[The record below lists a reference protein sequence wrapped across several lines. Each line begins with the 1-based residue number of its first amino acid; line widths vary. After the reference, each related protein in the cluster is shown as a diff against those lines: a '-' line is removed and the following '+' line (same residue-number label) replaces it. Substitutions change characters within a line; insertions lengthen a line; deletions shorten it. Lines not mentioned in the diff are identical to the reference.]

1 LSNDAQATCLTRPIT
16 NFQRKGDSVTV
27 LEHRIP
33 DRGDCRGGAKTKRA
47 ALSSRFGKKIIAAL
61 GACVLLGS
69 VTTVAAGA
77 QSSGLSGTLTMNV
90 FTFTTPVMQPV
101 IAAFEK
107 ANPNVHIQAA
117 NVVNTPS
124 TYVPLL
130 QTERLA
136 GNEPMID
143 ETYDVL
149 TPTLE
154 VDGLIADLSPD
165 LKAGQPYPK
174 NYWLQTF
181 MASYI
186 PPKGAP
192 FGVGQVFA
200 LPNEADATVIM
211 YNENEFTKAGVPFP
225 QNGWT
230 WNDMLADAAKLK
242 IGSGASQTQYGICER
257 PDWQAEYNPVLKAYG
272 VTAFTETKATVDT
285 PAARAAWALM
295 IDPLLNGDAVPEA
308 QQQAKNGSSGCEPF
322 FESGEAAMS
331 IEVRGNLPGLQQSIG
346 TSFKYNVVPM
356 PSITAKNGSQVIPT
370 GGGSLG
376 WCLAPNAVHNK
387 LALAFLKYL
396 FSAPG
401 QNVAEAT
408 FGVVP
413 AVASLNGPT
422 ALWRTQSGGPA
433 NSQAYVIAA
442 DTATIAPQ
450 TPGTVFTLS
459 NTDIPNAVTAATTG
473 GQSIAKAF
481 GTLQTE
487 MNAAYAL
494 NS

>member
-1 LSNDAQATCLTRPIT
+1 MRHRSSRIAGDVQSGRRELGKRARRP
-16 NFQRKGDSVTV
+16 V
-27 LEHRIP
+27 
-33 DRGDCRGGAKTKRA
+33 RGGVAVA
-47 ALSSRFGKKIIAAL
+47 
-61 GACVLLGS
+61 GAVASCVLLCN
-69 VTTVAAGA
+69 VAAGA
-77 QSSGLSGTLTMNV
+77 ATASSRARPASLSGTLTMNV

-107 ANPNVHIQAA
+107 LYPNVHIQAA

-154 VDGLIADLSPD
+154 VDGLLADLTPD
-165 LKAGQPYPK
+165 LKLGMPYSQS
-174 NYWLQTF
+174 YWLKSF
-181 MASYI
+181 LASYI

-211 YNENEFTKAGVPFP
+211 YNENEFQKAGVPFP

-230 WNDMLADAAKLK
+230 WSQMLADAAKLDV
-242 IGSGASQTQYGICER
+242 GSGASQTQYGICER
-257 PDWQAEYNPVLKAYG
+257 PDWQAEYNPVLKAFG
-272 VTAFTETKATVDT
+272 VTSFTETAADLDS
-285 PAARAAWALM
+285 PAALKAWALM
-295 IDPLLNGDAVPEA
+295 IDPMKSGVAVPEA

-331 IEVRGNLPGLQQSIG
+331 IEVRGNLPGIQQAIG
-346 TSFKYNVVPM
+346 TSFNYNVVPM
-356 PSITAKNGSQVIPT
+356 PSITGANGKQVIPT

-376 WCLAPNAVHNK
+376 WGLAPGAVHNPV
-387 LALAFLKYL
+387 AIAFLHYL
-396 FSAPG
+396 FSAAG
-401 QNVAEAT
+401 QAVAEKT

-422 ALWRTQSGGPA
+422 ALWRTQPGGPA
-433 NSQAYVIAA
+433 NSEAYVIAA
-442 DTATIAPQ
+442 RTATIAPQ

-459 NTDIPNAVTAATTG
+459 NTDVPNAVTAATTG
-473 GQSIAKAF
+473 GESIAKAF
-481 GTLQTE
+481 TALQKE
-487 MNAAYAL
+487 MVAAYAL

>member
-1 LSNDAQATCLTRPIT
+1 MTPNPTAANNPAGTVRNLARARRRSPLFDRVVATT
-16 NFQRKGDSVTV
+16 
-27 LEHRIP
+27 
-33 DRGDCRGGAKTKRA
+33 
-47 ALSSRFGKKIIAAL
+47 
-61 GACVLLGS
+61 GACTLLFGL
-69 VTTVAAGA
+69 TATAANA
-77 QSSGLSGTLTMNV
+77 STLRPQLSGKLTMNV

-107 ANPNVHIQAA
+107 LYPNVHIEAA

-154 VDGLIADLSPD
+154 VDGLLGDLTGD
-165 LKAGQPYPK
+165 LKAGLPYPQ
-174 NYWLQTF
+174 NYWLPTF
-181 MASYI
+181 EASYI
-186 PPKGAP
+186 PPTGAP
-192 FGVGQVFA
+192 FGVGHVFA
-200 LPNEADATVIM
+200 LANEADATVIM
-211 YNENEFTKAGVPFP
+211 YNENEFKKAGVAFP

-230 WNDMLADAAKLK
+230 WSQMLADAAKLK

-257 PDWQAEYNPVLKAYG
+257 PDWQAEYNPVLRAYG
-272 VTAFTETKATVDT
+272 VNSFTETKATLDT
-285 PAARAAWALM
+285 PAALKAWTLM
-295 IDPLLNGDAVPEA
+295 IAPMLNGDAVPEA

-346 TSFKYNVVPM
+346 SKFQYNVVPM
-356 PSITAKNGSQVIPT
+356 PSVTAANGTQVIPT

-376 WCLAPNAVHNK
+376 WGLAPDAVHNP
-387 LALAFLKYL
+387 LAIAFLHYL
-396 FSAPG
+396 YSAPG
-401 QNVAEAT
+401 QAVAEKT

-422 ALWRTQSGGPA
+422 ALWRTLSGGPV
-433 NSQAYVIAA
+433 NSEAYVIAA
-442 DTATIAPQ
+442 NTATIAPQ

-459 NTDIPNAVTAATTG
+459 NTDVPNAVTAATTG
-473 GQSIAKAF
+473 HQSIAKAF
-481 GTLQTE
+481 TNLQSE

>member
-1 LSNDAQATCLTRPIT
+1 MVST
-16 NFQRKGDSVTV
+16 NSFRQGS
-27 LEHRIP
+27 
-33 DRGDCRGGAKTKRA
+33 RG
-47 ALSSRFGKKIIAAL
+47 ALSGKRVIAAAS
-61 GACVLLGS
+61 ACSLMFALTS
-69 VTTVAAGA
+69 TSAEASTLRPA
-77 QSSGLSGTLTMNV
+77 LSGTLTLNV

-107 ANPNVHIQAA
+107 LNPGVTIKAA
-117 NVVNTPS
+117 NVVNTPD

-154 VDGLIADLSPD
+154 VDGLIGDLTPG
-165 LKAGQPYPK
+165 LKMGEPYSQ
-174 NYWLQTF
+174 NYWLPTF
-181 MASYI
+181 EASYI
-186 PPKGAP
+186 PPMGAP

-200 LPNEADATVIM
+200 LANEADATVIM
-211 YNENEFTKAGVPFP
+211 YNENEFKAAGVPFP

-230 WNDMLADAAKLK
+230 WSQMLADAAKLK
-242 IGSGASQTQYGICER
+242 VGSGSAQTQYGICER

-272 VTAFTETKATVDT
+272 VAAFTETKATLDT
-285 PAARAAWALM
+285 PAALKAWQLM
-295 IDPLLNGDAVPEA
+295 IAPMLNGDAVPEA

-331 IEVRGNLPGLQQSIG
+331 IEVRGNLPGLQQAIG
-346 TSFKYNVVPM
+346 TKFAYNVVPM
-356 PSITAKNGSQVIPT
+356 PSITAANGKQVIPT

-376 WCLAPNAVHNK
+376 WGLAPNAVHNA
-387 LALAFLKYL
+387 LAIAFLKYL
-396 FSAPG
+396 FSAAG
-401 QNVAEAT
+401 QAVAEKT

-413 AVASLNGPT
+413 AVASLNGPM
-422 ALWRTQSGGPA
+422 ALWRTQPGGPA
-433 NSQAYVIAA
+433 NSEAYVIAA
-442 DTATIAPQ
+442 NTATIAPQ

-459 NTDIPNAVTAATTG
+459 NTDVPNAVTAATTG

-481 GTLQTE
+481 TNLQAQ
-487 MNAAYAL
+487 MVAAYAL
-494 NS
+494 NG

>member
-1 LSNDAQATCLTRPIT
+1 MASTKSFRQGRRGTLS
-16 NFQRKGDSVTV
+16 G
-27 LEHRIP
+27 
-33 DRGDCRGGAKTKRA
+33 KR
-47 ALSSRFGKKIIAAL
+47 IIAAA
-61 GACVLLGS
+61 GACSLMFGLTS
-69 VTTVAAGA
+69 AAAGA
-77 QSSGLSGTLTMNV
+77 STMGPALSGTLTMNV
-90 FTFTTPVMQPV
+90 FTFTTPVLQPV

-107 ANPNVHIQAA
+107 LNPGVTIRAA
-117 NVVNTPS
+117 NVVNTPD

-154 VDGLIADLSPD
+154 VDGLIGDLTPD
-165 LKAGQPYPK
+165 LKLGQPYAQD
-174 NYWLQTF
+174 YWLPSF
-181 MASYI
+181 EASYI

-211 YNENEFTKAGVPFP
+211 YNENEFQKAGVPFP

-230 WNDMLADAAKLK
+230 WSEMLADAAKLK
-242 IGSGASQTQYGICER
+242 VGSGSSQTQYGICER

-272 VTAFTETKATVDT
+272 VTAFSETKATLDT
-285 PAARAAWALM
+285 PAALNAWALM
-295 IDPLLNGDAVPEA
+295 IDPMLNGDAVPEA

-331 IEVRGNLPGLQQSIG
+331 IEVRGYLPGLQQAIG
-346 TSFKYNVVPM
+346 NKFAYNVVPI
-356 PSITAKNGSQVIPT
+356 PSITAANGQQVIPT

-376 WCLAPNAVHNK
+376 WGLAPNALHNS
-387 LALAFLKYL
+387 LALAFLHYL
-396 FSAPG
+396 FSAAG
-401 QNVAEAT
+401 QVVAEKT

-422 ALWRTQSGGPA
+422 ALWRTQAGGPA
-433 NSQAYVIAA
+433 NSEAYVIAA
-442 DTATIAPQ
+442 NTATIAPQ

-459 NTDIPNAVTAATTG
+459 NTDVPNAVTEATTG

-481 GTLQTE
+481 TNLQAE
-487 MNAAYAL
+487 MVAAYAL
-494 NS
+494 NG

>member
-1 LSNDAQATCLTRPIT
+1 MRP
-16 NFQRKGDSVTV
+16 
-27 LEHRIP
+27 
-33 DRGDCRGGAKTKRA
+33 A
-47 ALSSRFGKKIIAAL
+47 
-61 GACVLLGS
+61 
-69 VTTVAAGA
+69 
-77 QSSGLSGTLTMNV
+77 LSGTLTMNV

-107 ANPNVHIQAA
+107 LNPGVTIKAA
-117 NVVNTPS
+117 NVVNTPD

-154 VDGLIADLSPD
+154 VDGLIGDLTPD
-165 LKAGQPYPK
+165 LKMGEPYAQ
-174 NYWLQTF
+174 NYWLPTF
-181 MASYI
+181 EASYI

-200 LPNEADATVIM
+200 LANEADATVIM
-211 YNENEFTKAGVPFP
+211 YNENEFKAAGVPFP
-225 QNGWT
+225 TNNWT
-230 WNDMLADAAKLK
+230 WSDMLADAAKLK
-242 IGSGASQTQYGICER
+242 IGSGASQKQYGACLR
-257 PDWQAEYNPVLKAYG
+257 PDWQAEYNPVLKTYG
-272 VTAFTETKATVDT
+272 VTAFTETTPTLDT
-285 PAARAAWALM
+285 PAALKAWALM

-331 IEVRGNLPGLQQSIG
+331 IEVRGNLPGLQQAIG
-346 TSFKYNVVPM
+346 SKFAYNVVPM
-356 PSITAKNGSQVIPT
+356 PSITAADGMQVIPT

-376 WCLAPNAVHNK
+376 WGLAPNAVHNP
-387 LALAFLKYL
+387 LALAFLHYL
-396 FSAPG
+396 FSAAG
-401 QNVAEAT
+401 QAVAEKT

-422 ALWRTQSGGPA
+422 ALWRTQPGGPA
-433 NSQAYVIAA
+433 NSEAYVIAA

-481 GTLQTE
+481 TNLQAE
-487 MNAAYAL
+487 MVAAYAL
-494 NS
+494 NG

>member
-1 LSNDAQATCLTRPIT
+1 
-16 NFQRKGDSVTV
+16 
-27 LEHRIP
+27 
-33 DRGDCRGGAKTKRA
+33 
-47 ALSSRFGKKIIAAL
+47 
-61 GACVLLGS
+61 
-69 VTTVAAGA
+69 
-77 QSSGLSGTLTMNV
+77 MNV

-107 ANPNVHIQAA
+107 LNPGVTIKAA
-117 NVVNTPS
+117 NVVNTPD

-154 VDGLIADLSPD
+154 VDGLIGDLTPD
-165 LKAGQPYPK
+165 LKMGEPYAQ
-174 NYWLQTF
+174 NYWLPTF
-181 MASYI
+181 EASYI

-200 LPNEADATVIM
+200 LANEADATIIM
-211 YNENEFTKAGVPFP
+211 YNENEFKAAGVPFP
-225 QNGWT
+225 TNNWT
-230 WNDMLADAAKLK
+230 WSDMLADAAKLK
-242 IGSGASQTQYGICER
+242 IGSGASQKQYGACLR

-272 VTAFTETKATVDT
+272 VTAFTETTPTLDT
-285 PAARAAWALM
+285 PAALKAWALM

-331 IEVRGNLPGLQQSIG
+331 IEVRGNLPGLQQAIG
-346 TSFKYNVVPM
+346 SKFAYNVVPM
-356 PSITAKNGSQVIPT
+356 PSITAADGMQVIPT

-376 WCLAPNAVHNK
+376 WGLAPNAVHNP
-387 LALAFLKYL
+387 LALAFLHYL
-396 FSAPG
+396 FSAAG
-401 QNVAEAT
+401 QAVAEKT

-422 ALWRTQSGGPA
+422 ALWRTQPGGPA
-433 NSQAYVIAA
+433 NSEAYVIAA

-481 GTLQTE
+481 TNLQAE
-487 MNAAYAL
+487 MVAAYAL
-494 NS
+494 NG

>member
-1 LSNDAQATCLTRPIT
+1 MTIPSSGGGNGACGAHERRPART
-16 NFQRKGDSVTV
+16 
-27 LEHRIP
+27 
-33 DRGDCRGGAKTKRA
+33 
-47 ALSSRFGKKIIAAL
+47 SRFGRKITAVV
-61 GACVLLGS
+61 GACLLVGS
-69 VTTVAAGA
+69 LTAVAANASGA
-77 QSSGLSGTLTMNV
+77 STRTSRGLSGTLTMNV
-90 FTFTTPVMQPV
+90 FTFSTPVLKPV

-107 ANPNVHIQAA
+107 LNPGVKIQAA
-117 NVVNTPS
+117 NVVNTPD

-136 GNEPMID
+136 NNEPDID

-165 LKAGQPYPK
+165 LKAGTPYPQ
-174 NYWLQTF
+174 NYWYPSFL
-181 MASYI
+181 ASYV

-211 YNENEFTKAGVPFP
+211 YNENEFQKAGVPFP

-230 WNDMLADAAKLK
+230 WTQMLADAAKLK
-242 IGSGASQTQYGICER
+242 IGSGASQSQYGICER

-272 VTAFTETKATVDT
+272 VTAFTETTPTLDT
-285 PAARAAWALM
+285 PAALKAWALM
-295 IDPLLNGDAVPEA
+295 IDPMLNGDAVPEA

-331 IEVRGNLPGLQQSIG
+331 IEVRGNLPGIEQAVGSK
-346 TSFKYNVVPM
+346 FKYNVVPM
-356 PSITAKNGSQVIPT
+356 PSITGADGMQVIPT
-370 GGGSLG
+370 GGGSVG
-376 WCLAPNAVHNK
+376 WCLAPGQTHNA

-396 FSAPG
+396 FSPAG
-401 QNVAEAT
+401 QAVGEAT
-408 FGVVP
+408 GGVVP
-413 AVASLNGPT
+413 AEAANNGPT
-422 ALWRTQSGGPA
+422 APWRTVAGAPA
-433 NSQAYVIAA
+433 NSQAYTIAA
-442 DTATIAPQ
+442 ATATIAPQ

-459 NTDIPNAVTAATTG
+459 NTDVPDAVTAATTG
-473 GQSIAKAF
+473 HESIAKAF
-481 GTLQTE
+481 TNLQAQ
-487 MNAAYAL
+487 MVYAYSL

>member
-1 LSNDAQATCLTRPIT
+1 
-16 NFQRKGDSVTV
+16 
-27 LEHRIP
+27 
-33 DRGDCRGGAKTKRA
+33 
-47 ALSSRFGKKIIAAL
+47 
-61 GACVLLGS
+61 
-69 VTTVAAGA
+69 
-77 QSSGLSGTLTMNV
+77 MNV

-107 ANPNVHIQAA
+107 LNPGVTIKAA
-117 NVVNTPS
+117 NVVNTPD

-154 VDGLIADLSPD
+154 VDGLIGDLTPD
-165 LKAGQPYPK
+165 LKMGEPYAQ
-174 NYWLQTF
+174 NYWLPTF
-181 MASYI
+181 EASYI

-200 LPNEADATVIM
+200 LANEADATVIM
-211 YNENEFTKAGVPFP
+211 YNENEFKAAGVPFP
-225 QNGWT
+225 TNNWT
-230 WNDMLADAAKLK
+230 WSDMLADAAKLK
-242 IGSGASQTQYGICER
+242 IGSGASQKQYGACLR

-272 VTAFTETKATVDT
+272 VTAFTETTPTLDT
-285 PAARAAWALM
+285 PAALKAWALM

-331 IEVRGNLPGLQQSIG
+331 IEVRGNLPGLQQAIG
-346 TSFKYNVVPM
+346 SKFAYNVVPM
-356 PSITAKNGSQVIPT
+356 PSITAADGMQVIPT

-376 WCLAPNAVHNK
+376 WGLAPNAVHNP
-387 LALAFLKYL
+387 LALAFLHYL
-396 FSAPG
+396 FSAAG
-401 QNVAEAT
+401 QAVAEKT

-422 ALWRTQSGGPA
+422 ALWRTQPGGPA
-433 NSQAYVIAA
+433 NSEAYVIAA

-481 GTLQTE
+481 TNLQAE
-487 MNAAYAL
+487 MVAAYAL
-494 NS
+494 NG

>member
-1 LSNDAQATCLTRPIT
+1 MTPNPTAANNPAGTVRNLARARRRSPLFDRVVATT
-16 NFQRKGDSVTV
+16 
-27 LEHRIP
+27 
-33 DRGDCRGGAKTKRA
+33 
-47 ALSSRFGKKIIAAL
+47 
-61 GACVLLGS
+61 GACTLLFGL
-69 VTTVAAGA
+69 TATAANA
-77 QSSGLSGTLTMNV
+77 STLRPQLSGKLTMNV

-107 ANPNVHIQAA
+107 LYPNVHIEAA

-154 VDGLIADLSPD
+154 VDGLLGDLTGD
-165 LKAGQPYPK
+165 LKAGLPYPQ
-174 NYWLQTF
+174 NYWLPTF
-181 MASYI
+181 EASYI
-186 PPKGAP
+186 PPTGAP
-192 FGVGQVFA
+192 FGVGHVFA
-200 LPNEADATVIM
+200 LANEADATVIM
-211 YNENEFTKAGVPFP
+211 YNENEFKKAGVAFP

-230 WNDMLADAAKLK
+230 WSQMLADAAKLK

-257 PDWQAEYNPVLKAYG
+257 PDWQAEYNPVLRAYG
-272 VTAFTETKATVDT
+272 VNSFTETKATLDT
-285 PAARAAWALM
+285 PAALKAWTLM
-295 IDPLLNGDAVPEA
+295 IAPMLNGDAVPEA

-346 TSFKYNVVPM
+346 SKFQYNVVPM
-356 PSITAKNGSQVIPT
+356 PSVTAANGTQVIPT

-376 WCLAPNAVHNK
+376 WGLAPDAVHNP
-387 LALAFLKYL
+387 LAIAFLHYL
-396 FSAPG
+396 YSAPG
-401 QNVAEAT
+401 QAVAEKT

-422 ALWRTQSGGPA
+422 ALWRTLSGGPV
-433 NSQAYVIAA
+433 NSEAYVIAA
-442 DTATIAPQ
+442 NTATIAPQ

-459 NTDIPNAVTAATTG
+459 NTDVPNAVTAATTG
-473 GQSIAKAF
+473 HQSIAKAF
-481 GTLQTE
+481 TNLQSE
-487 MNAAYAL
+487 MNAAYTL

>member
-1 LSNDAQATCLTRPIT
+1 MAVPGPRL
-16 NFQRKGDSVTV
+16 KGGRD
-27 LEHRIP
+27 
-33 DRGDCRGGAKTKRA
+33 DRGVGKLSAKVVAVMA
-47 ALSSRFGKKIIAAL
+47 ACFVLVALASS
-61 GACVLLGS
+61 S
-69 VTTVAAGA
+69 AGA
-77 QSSGLSGTLTMNV
+77 ASSKKTELSGHLTMNV
-90 FTFTTPVMQPV
+90 FTFTTPVMKPV

-107 ANPNVHIQAA
+107 LHPKVTISAA

-136 GNEPMID
+136 GNLPMIN

-154 VDGLIADLSPD
+154 VDGLMGDLTPG
-165 LKAGQPYPK
+165 LKAGKPYHQ
-174 NYWLQTF
+174 NYWLKTF
-181 MASYI
+181 EASYI

-192 FGVGQVFA
+192 FGVGHVFA
-200 LPNEADATVIM
+200 LANEADATVIM
-211 YNENEFTKAGVPFP
+211 YNKDEFTKAGVPFP
-225 QNGWT
+225 KNGWT
-230 WNDMLADAAKLK
+230 WKEMLADAAKLK

-257 PDWQAEYNPVLKAYG
+257 PDWQAQYNPVLKAFG
-272 VTAFTETKATVDT
+272 VTAFTETKATLAT
-285 PAARAAWALM
+285 PAALKAWKLM
-295 IDPLLNGDAVPEA
+295 IDPMLSGLAVPEA

-331 IEVRGNLPGLQQSIG
+331 IEVRGNLPGLMQDIG
-346 TSFKYNVVPM
+346 TKFAYDVVPM
-356 PSITAKNGSQVIPT
+356 PSIPGANGKPVIPT

-376 WCLAPNAVHNK
+376 WGLSPDAVKNP

-396 FSAPG
+396 FSADG
-401 QNVAEAT
+401 QAVAEKT

-413 AVASLNGPT
+413 AVASLNGPD
-422 ALWRTQSGGPA
+422 AIWRNLTGGPA
-433 NSQAYVIAA
+433 NTQAYVIAA
-442 DTATIAPQ
+442 NTATIAPQ

-473 GQSIAKAF
+473 HQSLAKAF
-481 GTLQTE
+481 GTLQKQ
-487 MNAAYAL
+487 MDAAYKL